1 MRQKVTFEKYIILV
15 TEYNL
20 GSAERPRIGRAEVK
34 DEKTDDSDTD
44 AELELLED
52 GTDNA
57 VPVNLTDEGL
67 SLEVLSKFEKL
78 LTNITQSMG
87 DGKNI
92 TDEVYIEWGK
102 SLESIIEIGNKTMNI
117 LPVVEVTNDYILPV
131 STGDETAD
139 DTVDEKAKEKKS
151 EAKIETSTVM
161 FIPST
166 RGGLLTSMMRER
178 ETEMSRIT
186 KFKVKMLES
195 EGIQLARL
203 FSTDLA
209 KGQPCAGFHLGF
221 EC

>member
-1 MRQKVTFEKYIILV
+1 MLNMLTEEIFERNIYFLFN
-15 TEYNL
+15 EYNW
-20 GSAERPRIGRAEVK
+20 GSAERPHIGRAEVK

-44 AELELLED
+44 ADVELLED

-117 LPVVEVTNDYILPV
+117 LPLVEVT
-131 STGDETAD
+131 DED
-139 DTVDEKAKEKKS
+139 GKK
-151 EAKIETSTVM
+151 
-161 FIPST
+161 
-166 RGGLLTSMMRER
+166 
-178 ETEMSRIT
+178 
-186 KFKVKMLES
+186 
-195 EGIQLARL
+195 
-203 FSTDLA
+203 
-209 KGQPCAGFHLGF
+209 
-221 EC
+221 